1 MSLGETEGFVR
12 VVIDKDSEVILGFEA
27 VGPEVSNLIAEGGLA
42 LEMGALATDVGW
54 TIHAH
59 PTLSEVLMEAANAAL
74 GQAVH
79 AVNRK

>member
-1 MSLGETEGFVR
+1 
-12 VVIDKDSEVILGFEA
+12 
-27 VGPEVSNLIAEGGLA
+27 VSNLIAEGGLA

-59 PTLSEVLMEAANAAL
+59 PTLSEVLMEATNAAL